1 MKDLMHIFTTIC
13 LAGMMLSLLL
23 FAVAWMCEQRFNLY
37 RKVQAIFHRSFV
49 ETFLLLLFCIGLIHV
64 GSTKNAGGTSNDTE
78 LSLMTDIAGVQ
89 VPIIESL
96 ALPVDMP
103 MMITNLS
110 IFAIT
115 PAETSVF
122 LSAIWP
128 EGCAIPNSKLSVY
141 ALHDLVTNGWEKVA
155 VASLPSDAMKAEIE
169 LPHAILPK
177 GCDSKSFFTVGT
189 LHDSDCDGIA
199 DSDERLLLN
208 TNPRCDDSDGDS
220 YPDGEELHSGTEPNM
235 ADTDGDGLS
244 DGDEAGSIS
253 VMPYFEWYQ
262 EPAMSSV
269 RSISPLIESYFG
281 ASAILQL
288 SYPTT
293 IRGRKCVQVVAFD
306 NGYVALTSP
315 GDFNGWSFPSGPMHL
330 NEHCYN
336 NGSILIAPYWSSQ
349 QVTSLVTNSWLKAW
363 NDESRNVAVAEF
375 NNVLCDIN
383 KYMTFQVVI
392 PYGTGNV
399 VKVSFKSSDI
409 PLDGTYA
416 VSGFHHKGYE
426 ATNGIYNVE
435 WDFARRGEIPVGKT
449 LEYRF
454 GVGTNP
460 LSADSDGDGV
470 RDDVEFALGIKPLN
484 PDTDSDGLNDGM
496 ELDIGTNPL
505 SSDTDNDGLL
515 DKWEIDNGL
524 NPKSSESD
532 DGASGDADG
541 DGLSNLEEA
550 VIGSNPANG
559 DTDGDGL
566 NDSQEILYGT
576 DFASPDT
583 DKDGLLDGQEI
594 EMALNP
600 LQPDTDG
607 DGMHDGWES
616 RQDGFDP
623 TVDNSEDDN
632 PDNDAD
638 SDPDGD
644 GILNKDECDWDLN
657 PNNSDTDG
665 DGVMDGAEILQNSD
679 PSDSSDGGIPNSRV
693 LVSFTFGDHSGSHSE
708 KYQLT
713 IKPVNGAISRSVPRT
728 YTWINANYGECETK
742 TAALELGFKYEIT
755 MRHSATNIKS
765 GGQSTPDYDYTLV
778 PHTNNLPPY
787 VIAEDPEG
795 LFGVDESSSVFA
807 GEGKIASI
815 SIHKFTVSEIRFNHD
830 YDSNS
835 FDALNIRKNATTS
848 YDIMHGEWHIQKGV
862 SQNYPVCYS
871 GGSIPSVK
879 VKFKVEP
886 NLPSATFSA
895 CSTEVDSPL
904 GGLVEKNVVFSDGE
918 STWVEF
924 NMDSSIERKVR
935 KFDHRWEWRISK
947 LMGNDVEHFVC
958 ATTGPH
964 RVYTLLGEPLA
975 PWTKEDMYGQCPW
988 ADALEFACS
997 VADGESDKKSALARI
1012 TSHLFY
1018 NMGFRY
1024 EIERGA
1030 YNYYYQGGFK
1040 LSAYLDLQYPV
1051 VNCYDQA
1058 YGVAT
1063 LGNLIGVHATTIF
1076 TSPFGYINPVNL
1088 VGVGVCN
1095 NPFCGNSAYPAEPL
1109 RPIDDINRSMFGNH
1123 RYVFAEGV
1131 IFDACAGPELG
1142 TKTHT
1147 EYLKSVI
1154 DTSTMDEMYYSYFS
1168 PVSEGVWKLDNGN
1181 YKLQ

>member
-13 LAGMMLSLLL
+13 LAGMMLSFLL
-23 FAVAWMCEQRFNLY
+23 FAVAWICEQRFNLY

-155 VASLPSDAMKAEIE
+155 VASLPSDAMKVEIE

-208 TNPRCDDSDGDS
+208 TDPRYDDSDGDS

-435 WDFARRGEIPVGKT
+435 WDFARRGVIPVGKT

-454 GVGTNP
+454 GVGTDP
-460 LSADSDGDGV
+460 LSWDSDGDMVRDDEEFAIGTKPLNPDSDGDG
-470 RDDVEFALGIKPLN
+470 L
-484 PDTDSDGLNDGM
+484 TDGD
-496 ELDIGTNPL
+496 EVDIFTNPL
-505 SSDTDNDGLL
+505 VSDTDGDGLS
-515 DKWEIDNGL
+515 DKWESDYGL
-524 NPKSSESD
+524 DPKSS
-532 DGASGDADG
+532 GGVNGGSGDYDE
-541 DGLSNLEEA
+541 DGLSNLEEY
-550 VIGSNPANG
+550 VLGTNPNAS
-559 DTDGDGL
+559 DEDDDGL
-566 NDSQEILYGT
+566 NDSQEIINGT
-576 DFASPDT
+576 SPSMADT
-583 DKDGLLDGQEI
+583 DRDGLSDGYEVT
-594 EMALNP
+594 ASLNP

-623 TVDNSEDDN
+623 AVNNDEDEEPDNN
-632 PDNDAD
+632 PDA
-638 SDPDGD
+638 DPDGD
-644 GILNKDECDWDLN
+644 GVNNKDECDWDLDPSN
-657 PNNSDTDG
+657 YDTDG
-665 DGVMDGAEILQNSD
+665 DGVLDGAEISQRSD
-679 PSDSSDGGIPNSRV
+679 PLDASDEGVPNSRI

-708 KYQLT
+708 KYQLK
-713 IKPVNGAISRSVPRT
+713 ISPVSETVTRSTLRT
-728 YTWINANYGECETK
+728 YTWVNANYGECETK
-742 TAALELGFKYEIT
+742 VAALKPGTKYEIT
-755 MRHSATNIKS
+755 MQHSASNIES
-765 GGQSTPDYDYTLV
+765 GGQVMPDYDYTLIA
-778 PHTNNLPPY
+778 HTNNLPPY
-787 VIAEDPEG
+787 VITEDPDG
-795 LFGVDESSSVFA
+795 LFGVDETSSVFS
-807 GEGKIASI
+807 GEGKTAVI
-815 SIHKFTVSEIRFNHD
+815 SIYRFTVSEIMFN
-830 YDSNS
+830 YDQESNGS
-835 FDALNIRKNATTS
+835 DALNVRKNATTS
-848 YDIMHGEWHIQKGV
+848 YDIMHGEWHVQDGG

-871 GGSIPSVK
+871 GGSVPSVK

-886 NLPSATFSA
+886 NLPSATVSA
-895 CSTEVDSPL
+895 CSTDGDSPL
-904 GGLVEKNVVFSDGE
+904 GGLSEQTVVFSDGE

-924 NMDSSIERKVR
+924 FMDSAIERKVR
-935 KFDHRWEWRISK
+935 RFDHRWEWRISK
-947 LMGNDVEHFVC
+947 LSGNEITHFSC

-975 PWTKEDMYGQCPW
+975 PWIKEDVFGQCPW
-988 ADALEFACS
+988 TDALELACS
-997 VADGESDKKSALARI
+997 VADGESDRKAALAKI
-1012 TSHLFY
+1012 TSHLFH
-1018 NMGFRY
+1018 NMGFKY
-1024 EIERGA
+1024 ETTVGRSSCFEQA
-1030 YNYYYQGGFK
+1030 SFSLDK
-1040 LSAYLDLQYPV
+1040 YLNSSSLM

-1058 YGVAT
+1058 YGVAI

-1076 TSPFGYINPVNL
+1076 TTPFGYINPVNL

-1095 NPFCGNSAYPAEPL
+1095 NPFYGNSAYPSEPL
-1109 RPIDDINRSMFGNH
+1109 RPIDDVSRSVFGNH

-1142 TKTHT
+1142 AKTHT

-1168 PVSEGVWKLDNGN
+1168 PVSEDGWKFDNRN
-1181 YKLQ
+1181 YELQ